1 MGRPERSG
9 RPLCCHESLS
19 IMLQRE
25 RIDTAQIEDGVLLEL
40 YTHAGH
46 FMIVMGRN
54 ELMSTRMRFS
64 EEQLA
69 ELTIDRLGKDNAR
82 ILIGGYGMGF
92 TYRAAAAR
100 LGPKAQIVVAEISEA
115 IVEWAK
121 GPMAELTGESLSDPR
136 LDLKICDVAA
146 LIDDANDGTC
156 RKFDAIL
163 LDVDNGPDG
172 IVRDANNRIYSRTG
186 LAKARDA
193 LAPGG
198 ILAVWSAGPDP
209 AFRKR
214 LYDTGL
220 TVTEWNVRSRPN
232 NKGAHHIIWFAQK
245 S

>member
-1 MGRPERSG
+1 
-9 RPLCCHESLS
+9 
-19 IMLQRE
+19 MLKRE
-25 RIDTAQIEDGVLLEL
+25 LIDTAQIEDGVLLEL
-40 YTHAGH
+40 YSHAGH

-69 ELTIDRLGKDNAR
+69 DLTIDRLGKDNAR

-92 TYRAAAAR
+92 TYRAAATR
-100 LGPKAQIVVAEISEA
+100 LGEKAQIVVAEISEA
-115 IVEWAK
+115 IITWAK
-121 GPMAELTGESLSDPR
+121 GPMADLTGDCLSDSR

-156 RKFDAIL
+156 AKFDAIL

-193 LAPGG
+193 LKPGG

-220 TVTEWNVRSRPN
+220 DITEWNVRSRPN

>member
-1 MGRPERSG
+1 
-9 RPLCCHESLS
+9 
-19 IMLQRE
+19 MLKRE
-25 RIDTAQIEDGVLLEL
+25 LIDTAQIEDGVLLEL
-40 YTHAGH
+40 YSHGRD
-46 FMIVMGRN
+46 FMIVLGRN

-69 ELTIDRLGKDNAR
+69 ELTLDKLGKPFPR

-100 LGPKAQIVVAEISEA
+100 LSDKAQIVIAEISET
-115 IVEWAK
+115 IIDWAS
-121 GPMAELTGESLSDPR
+121 GPMAIMTGESLSDPR

-156 RKFDAIL
+156 EKFDAIL

-172 IVRDANNRIYSRTG
+172 LVRDANNRLYSRTG

-193 LAPGG
+193 LKPDG
-198 ILAVWSAGPDP
+198 ILSVWSAAPDL

-214 LYDTGL
+214 LKDAGL
-220 TVTEWNVRSRPN
+220 DVEERSIRSRPN
-232 NKGAHHIIWFAQK
+232 NKGAHHTIWFARK
-245 S
+245 P

>member
-1 MGRPERSG
+1 
-9 RPLCCHESLS
+9 
-19 IMLQRE
+19 MLQRE
-25 RIDTAQIEDGVLLEL
+25 LIDSTQIEDGVCLEL
-40 YTHAGH
+40 YRHGTD
-46 FMIVMGRN
+46 FMIVLGRN

-69 ELTIDRLGKDNAR
+69 ELTIERLGKDNAR

-100 LGPKAQIVVAEISEA
+100 LGEKAQIVVAEISDA
-115 IVEWAK
+115 IIDWAK
-121 GPMAELTGESLSDPR
+121 GPMAELTGEGLSDPR

-156 RKFDAIL
+156 AKFDAIL

-193 LAPGG
+193 LKPGG

-209 AFRKR
+209 AFAKR
-214 LYDTGL
+214 LRDTGL
-220 TVTEWNVRSRPN
+220 DIVEWNVRSRPN
-232 NKGAHHIIWFAQK
+232 KKGAHHIIWFARK